1 VNDVPCGWAPVTD
14 ALYRRYHDVEWG
26 VPVHDA
32 RKVWEKFQLD
42 AFQAGLS
49 WITVLRKRAAMRAEF
64 DRFEPEKLARWTPT
78 RVARALRNERVI
90 RSPQKIAAM
99 IGNAQRY
106 LEMRDRGEDFG
117 EYVWRFVDGRPIV
130 SRLATW
136 RRAPAKTALSEAI
149 AKDMKQRGFKFCGPT
164 IVYAVMQAIGLV
176 NDHEVRC
183 PRFRE
188 IQALVPARTSRRRSD
203 GAAR

>member
-1 VNDVPCGWAPVTD
+1 MNPPMSDVPCPWAPITD
-14 ALYRRYHDVEWG
+14 PLYRSYHDLEWG
-26 VPVHDA
+26 VPERDP

-49 WITVLRKRAAMRAEF
+49 WITVLRKREAMRAEF
-64 DRFEPEKLARWTPT
+64 DGFRPERLARWTEK
-78 RVARALRNERVI
+78 RIARALRNPQVI

-99 IGNAQRY
+99 IGNARVY
-106 LEMRDRGEDFG
+106 LDMQARGEDFG
-117 EYVWRFVDGRPIV
+117 AYVWSFVGSRPIV
-130 SRLATW
+130 SRLESW
-136 RRAPAKTALSEAI
+136 KRAPARTALSEAI
-149 AKDMKQRGFKFCGPT
+149 ALDMKKRGFKFCGPT

-188 IQALVPARTSRRRSD
+188 VQRL
-203 GAAR
+203 